1 MSAQKLSAR
10 AVRRL
15 VRIGQRWA
23 RRRDG
28 AVVVIYQ
35 VHHAD
40 RSAEAYLEGEDPR
53 APRTRFQLGFG
64 ELGAKYRMREG
75 DDAREAA

>member
-40 RSAEAYLEGEDPR
+40 RSVEAHLEGEDPR
-53 APRTRFQLGFG
+53 VPRTRFPVGFG
-64 ELGAKYRMREG
+64 ELGAKYRLLEG
-75 DDAREAA
+75 ADAREAA